1 MILTLVGPKTEFVL
15 SELCIVE
22 NKNHRKK
29 LNDLCIL
36 HLQQHL
42 QQPKQPSLVLLSN
55 NKHIRLINLVISSAY
70 LALASC
76 LSFHSE
82 IIYRIMESQ
91 VHFVCALASPIRT
104 THFAFFQVHGST
116 SPSKSQTQSVL
127 QTSNTP
133 IDEDLEGGGGC
144 KDGRG
149 CKDGEAV
156 SAIQDTP
163 IEAYIQFAEFIC
175 QLVQQYVVM
184 RTIKFQSSVEGFY
197 FQQQLSPY

>member
-1 MILTLVGPKTEFVL
+1 ML

-36 HLQQHL
+36 YLQQHL

-82 IIYRIMESQ
+82 IIHRIMEGQ
-91 VHFVCALASPIRT
+91 VHFWCIQYETTPTNSQGHSQFSAVAGGSSYLAP
-104 THFAFFQVHGST
+104 
-116 SPSKSQTQSVL
+116 
-127 QTSNTP
+127 
-133 IDEDLEGGGGC
+133 
-144 KDGRG
+144 
-149 CKDGEAV
+149 GE
-156 SAIQDTP
+156 
-163 IEAYIQFAEFIC
+163 
-175 QLVQQYVVM
+175 
-184 RTIKFQSSVEGFY
+184 QSSLRLLLY
-197 FQQQLSPY
+197 PSYC